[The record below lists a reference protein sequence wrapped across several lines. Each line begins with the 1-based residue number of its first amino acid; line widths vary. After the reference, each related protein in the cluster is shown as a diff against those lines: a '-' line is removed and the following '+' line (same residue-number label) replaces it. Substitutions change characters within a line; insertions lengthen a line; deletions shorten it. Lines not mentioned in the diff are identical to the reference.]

1 MSDSSDIGLEMLN
14 IDRIETYDSHV
25 QANIRFCEFG
35 PEEVFPR
42 GFGEHLFETIERFE
56 QWEDIILVSLL
67 GSCEAAFVDS
77 IVSIKYRGRT
87 RC

>member
-56 QWEDIILVSLL
+56 
-67 GSCEAAFVDS
+67 
-77 IVSIKYRGRT
+77 
-87 RC
+87 